1 MTILEREVK
10 SCDGFFFEN
19 EIEVVC
25 SLKIGICN
33 GPTSI
38 IHKQDGNSIRMHWMP
53 KNRELELQQR

>member
-1 MTILEREVK
+1 M
-10 SCDGFFFEN
+10 DFFEN
-19 EIEVVC
+19 EMEVVC
-25 SLKIGICN
+25 RLKRGFCN